1 MDGSTPGFS
10 VHHQLPELAQTHV
23 HRIGDAIQ
31 PSHPLSSPSPP
42 ACVWDTEIFKKR
54 SSRCCPPETYTLWEN
69 RPKNIVLFVGCHLYQ
84 IHSTQHSGWT
94 ISWKCWLLTNA
105 CLSVQLFATP
115 WILACQASLPMEFSR
130 QEYWSGKPFP
140 SLQDLPDSGIEPIT
154 PALQADSL
162 PSVSWSLLKLMSIES
177 VMPSNH
183 PIIGHPLL
191 LPSVF
196 PSIRVFSS
204 ESVLPI
210 RWSKDWSFSF
220 SISPSNEYLRLISF
234 RLDWLDLLAV

>member
-84 IHSTQHSGWT
+84 ISSTRHSGWT

-140 SLQDLPDSGIEPIT
+140 SPGESFQPRDQTWVFHTADRFFTIWATREAQT
-154 PALQADSL
+154 PLWLCLWLGQNCPVNWGCAAFFALVIKMGEGT
-162 PSVSWSLLKLMSIES
+162 VSACY
-177 VMPSNH
+177 P
-183 PIIGHPLL
+183 
-191 LPSVF
+191 
-196 PSIRVFSS
+196 
-204 ESVLPI
+204 
-210 RWSKDWSFSF
+210 
-220 SISPSNEYLRLISF
+220 
-234 RLDWLDLLAV
+234 